1 MKVSLRPLLQHEY
14 LATGGRFVAD
24 SIACQLTPK
33 ELLSVS
39 AALHSVAFCCD
50 ALFLNPEAKPKAPLW
65 IGGTL
70 ADNVTEGEA
79 LIVFADAHPRRGY
92 SGAHLSISDI
102 ANHRAAANGPS
113 PRIAKANTVARAL
126 SRGHIC
132 RPTLHALAPK
142 ETPEIRH
149 DNFCS
154 LAAHVLD
161 DRTFD
166 RLVGMTDGVPIIAI
180 VGDTRSTGI
189 TSGRFFVSVTTLPG
203 VWLGMS
209 EPAGRC

>member
-1 MKVSLRPLLQHEY
+1 MHISIKPLLRHEY

-24 SIACQLTPK
+24 SIACQLDPK

-39 AALHSVAFCCD
+39 AALHSIAFCCD
-50 ALFLNPEAKPKAPLW
+50 ELFLNPAAKPEAPLW
-65 IGGTL
+65 VGGTL

-79 LIVFADAHPRRGY
+79 LIVFADANPRRGY

-102 ANHRAAANGPS
+102 AHCRAAANGPS
-113 PRIAKANTVARAL
+113 PRIAKANTIARML
-126 SRGHIC
+126 SRAQDY
-132 RPTLHALAPK
+132 RPMPHAPAPK
-142 ETPEIRH
+142 VPPEIRH
-149 DNFCS
+149 ANFCS

-166 RLVGMTDGVPIIAI
+166 RLLGLTGSVPIVAI
-180 VGDTRSTGI
+180 VGDTRATGI

-203 VWLGMS
+203 TWLGTS
-209 EPAGRC
+209 QPAGRC